1 MLRKS
6 SIALFDWKAFIIIVL
21 ILIAGVLTIYS
32 ATYDNAG
39 GNTVPLYIKQIGW
52 IIIGTIFLLIGA
64 SIDYQTL
71 SKYAYYLY
79 VFSFLLLILVLAV
92 GSRGYGAQRWLSIGG
107 LTFQPSELAKL
118 ATALA
123 ITRYFSDYPARY
135 GYTVKELLIPGGI
148 IAIPVLLVL
157 KQPDL
162 GTALVITFV
171 SLALIYLV
179 RIRSRF
185 FGFSSLLVLMLFP
198 FVWQI
203 FWENLKEYQRTR
215 LLTFINPTADPT
227 GTGYHVIQSKIA
239 IGSGGFLGKGI
250 LESTQS
256 HLNFLPA
263 RHTDF
268 IFAVF
273 AEEWGFIGLV
283 GLLLLYFALI
293 SWGLD
298 VAIKARDRLGMLMAS
313 GIVGI
318 FTFYCVIN
326 IGMTLGIVPV
336 VGIPLPLM
344 SYGGTSLITI
354 LFSLGILFNIKK
366 KRYLFS

>member
-1 MLRKS
+1 MLKKNP
-6 SIALFDWKAFIIIVL
+6 IILFNWKAFIIIIL

-32 ATYDNAG
+32 ATYTSSG
-39 GNTVPLYIKQIGW
+39 VKSVPLYMKQIGW
-52 IIIGTIFLLIGA
+52 IMIGLLAFFAGA
-64 SIDYQTL
+64 SIDYQVL
-71 SKYAYYLY
+71 AKYAYYLY
-79 VFSFLLLILVLAV
+79 AFSFLLLILVMLV
-92 GSRGYGAQRWLSIGG
+92 GSSGYGAQRWLSLGG

-135 GYTVKELLIPGGI
+135 GYTVKELIIPGTL

-162 GTALVITFV
+162 GTAIVIALV
-171 SLALIYLV
+171 SLVLIYLV
-179 RIRSRF
+179 KIRSRL
-185 FGFSSLLVLMLFP
+185 FGFSTLLGLMLFP
-198 FVWQI
+198 FAWQI
-203 FWENLKEYQRTR
+203 FWENLKEYQKTR
-215 LLTFINPTADPT
+215 LLTFINPSADPT

-239 IGSGGFLGKGI
+239 IGSGGFWGKGL

-273 AEEWGFIGLV
+273 SEEWGFM
-283 GLLLLYFALI
+283 GLLALMVLYFSLI

-298 VAIKARDRLGMLMAS
+298 VALKARDRLGMLIAS
-313 GIVGI
+313 GIVSI
-318 FTFYCVIN
+318 FTFYCVLN
-326 IGMTLGIVPV
+326 IGMTLGLVPV

-344 SYGGTSLITI
+344 SYGGTSLITT

-366 KRYLFS
+366 KRYLFT